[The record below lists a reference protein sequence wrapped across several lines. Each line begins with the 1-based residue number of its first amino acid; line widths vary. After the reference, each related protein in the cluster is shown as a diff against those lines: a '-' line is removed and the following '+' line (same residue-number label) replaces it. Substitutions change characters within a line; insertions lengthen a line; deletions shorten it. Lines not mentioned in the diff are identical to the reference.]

1 MSCVTV
7 QTKYGLLQGIQVDE
21 NIISFKGIPYAKPP
35 VGELRWKRPVK
46 PDPWDGVRCAD
57 TFMPKPI
64 QGHKEDEQEYPG
76 YADVPESEDCLYLNI
91 WAPASAEGKNF
102 PVMYWVPGGGFM
114 EGNAAAKMC
123 CGEEFA
129 RKGVV
134 LVTLMHRTGALGY
147 MSHPLL
153 ADENGQSGNWALYDL
168 LAALDWVHENIAQ
181 FHGDPNNVTIAGQS
195 SGCVAIQMLL
205 QSPHARG
212 KFHHAIMQSG
222 RAVESGDDMDT
233 AESSLRKGVQF
244 MQSMG
249 AATKEEMYALD
260 PQEMFSA
267 LKAARLPRSAVKSE
281 QDNPGR
287 FLYHVD
293 GEEMLALFDEAAYNG
308 LNADVDILIG
318 STANDGGAAN
328 AQIRSNSC
336 TEWAE
341 NQLKLG
347 RKPCYVYLFARERP
361 DDPQGAS
368 HTAEVAY
375 QFGNLAG
382 SFRSYT
388 ADDYK
393 LSELMVSYWTNFAKT
408 GNPNGA
414 GLPCWQ
420 PYTADH
426 RMRMRLDV
434 TSHEEPCRK

>member
-1 MSCVTV
+1 MSSTTV
-7 QTKYGLLQGIQVDE
+7 QTKYGLLQGVQADE
-21 NIISFKGIPYAKPP
+21 NVIVFKGIPYAKPP
-35 VGELRWKRPVK
+35 VGVLRWKRPVK
-46 PDPWDGVRCAD
+46 PDPWSGVRRAD

-64 QGHKEDEQEYPG
+64 QGHRKDEQEYPG
-76 YADVPESEDCLYLNI
+76 YPDVPESEDCLYLNI
-91 WAPASAEGKNF
+91 WTPAKAEGKKF

-114 EGNAAAKMC
+114 EGNAADKMC
-123 CGEEFA
+123 CGEEFS
-129 RKGVV
+129 RQGVI

-153 ADENGQSGNWALYDL
+153 ADENSQSGNWALYDL

-181 FHGDPNNVTIAGQS
+181 FHGDPDNVTIAGQS

-233 AESSLRKGVQF
+233 AESSLRKGIQF

-249 AATKEEMYALD
+249 ASTLEKMYALD
-260 PQEMFSA
+260 PQELFSA

-293 GEEMLALFDEAAYNG
+293 GEEMLELFDEAAYNG

-318 STANDGGAAN
+318 STANDGGEKNAA
-328 AQIRSNSC
+328 IRSNSC

-361 DDPQGAS
+361 DDPMGAS

-388 ADDYK
+388 TDDYK

-408 GNPNGA
+408 GNPNGD
-414 GLPCWQ
+414 GLPSWQ

-426 RMRMRLDV
+426 RTRMRLDV
-434 TSHEEPCRK
+434 ISHEEPCHK